1 MHKRQCWGGVGLS
14 TPRFRDRG
22 SWMRSWRLHE
32 ILFYPIWEWS
42 TLQSGD
48 FPEIYWFLYIIKP
61 KFRRWYPSIL
71 CYEPPSV
78 EILGPTTPTQFL
90 NSDPRP
96 PVFKL
101 DWRLWLN
108 VWRWIHVTGWRHWK
122 TSLDDVG
129 VLPRAKH
136 ILVLYLYDSASET
149 RLGIFN
155 TRRR

>member
-96 PVFKL
+96 PSFQT
-101 DWRLWLN
+101 RLTPMVECLAMNTCHWMTSLKD
-108 VWRWIHVTGWRHWK
+108 VTGWRRCF
-122 TSLDDVG
+122 TS
-129 VLPRAKH
+129 
-136 ILVLYLYDSASET
+136 SET
-149 RLGIFN
+149 YLSTVSIRQCIRDATGNF
-155 TRRR
+155 